1 VKLELTEHEYKRAY
15 MEAVKAFNIWTTS
28 PHLYGK
34 DYWQPIDIDGKIFNL
49 HIGLD
54 NTDGFAH
61 CAVHSTI
68 TNEKGRLEPV
78 PLMSR
83 EVME

>member
-1 VKLELTEHEYKRAY
+1 MKLELTEHEYKRAY
-15 MEAVKAFNIWTTS
+15 MEAAKAFNIWTTS
-28 PHLYGK
+28 ETLYGK
-34 DYWQPIDIDGKIFNL
+34 AYQQTIDIDGKIFDL
-49 HIGLD
+49 HIALD

-61 CAVHSTI
+61 CAVNLRGHLSS
-68 TNEKGRLEPV
+68 V